1 MQCGCIPPL
10 CELLT
15 VQDAKIIQ
23 VALNGLD
30 NILKAGEQNNIRPNP
45 YAVAI
50 EECYGEKLFNY
61 LSIIPPSKLSL
72 HLSTHLGL
80 DKIEFLQ
87 SHQNIEI
94 YQKVFDMIEQYFS
107 SEEEDTRVAPQSD
120 GNQYQFNPD
129 PSAVSGFDF

>member
-30 NILKAGEQNNIRPNP
+30 NILKAGEQHNIRPNP

-50 EECYGEKLFNY
+50 EECYGECGQELMKGSFLLFTPS
-61 LSIIPPSKLSL
+61 LSFSL
-72 HLSTHLGL
+72 QAST
-80 DKIEFLQ
+80 K
-87 SHQNIEI
+87 
-94 YQKVFDMIEQYFS
+94 
-107 SEEEDTRVAPQSD
+107 
-120 GNQYQFNPD
+120 
-129 PSAVSGFDF
+129 